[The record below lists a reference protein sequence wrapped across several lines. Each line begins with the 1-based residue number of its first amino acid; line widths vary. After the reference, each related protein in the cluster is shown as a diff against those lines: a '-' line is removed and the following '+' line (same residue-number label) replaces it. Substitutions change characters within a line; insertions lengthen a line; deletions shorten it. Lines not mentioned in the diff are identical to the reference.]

1 MNEAGSAVVV
11 TAGEVSAVPGE
22 PLGTIEGVTNHV
34 LWTDGT
40 SSAGWLTVA
49 AGHQLGEH
57 SHRNNSHHMWVLE
70 GAAEVLG
77 SKLDAG
83 AYVHIPPGVTH
94 DIDARATDGCRVFY
108 LYVR

>member
-1 MNEAGSAVVV
+1 MNEAGSPLVLAARDV
-11 TAGEVSAVPGE
+11 ASVPGE
-22 PLGTIEGVTNHV
+22 ALGTIEGVTNHT
-34 LWTDGT
+34 LWTDGS

-57 SHRNNSHHMWVLE
+57 QHRTNSHHLWILE
-70 GAAEVLG
+70 GNAQILG
-77 SKLDAG
+77 SALGAG